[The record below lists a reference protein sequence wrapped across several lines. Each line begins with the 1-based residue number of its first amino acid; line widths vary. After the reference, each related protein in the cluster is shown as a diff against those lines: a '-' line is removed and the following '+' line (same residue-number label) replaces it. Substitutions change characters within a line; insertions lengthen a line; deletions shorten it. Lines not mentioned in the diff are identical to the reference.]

1 MAINPIQTNIDNTK
15 SHKPYREAS
24 GRMKTDKNIKP
35 LAPEGHLV
43 HDRVLQMP
51 KYFLKDLAYDAKA
64 VRDGLRGTANDH
76 QTGRLNDVG
85 LKIGGI
91 GIATLLAARTK
102 DPIKR
107 IMEYAGLGAF
117 LFAMSVFPKAA
128 IQAPS
133 RALHGFDSGIEYIDD
148 QGRKKSVFQD
158 SNYIPFDMYQ
168 GEYPSEDLDIIG
180 DRMGIPRDIKNRH
193 DIIKEQ
199 MRKIATQNNTLWMLT
214 AGFATPVIAALTCC
228 GLEKLISPVVEYARN
243 ARYNSSISHAL
254 NLTSNMK
261 TAASEIDSNKL
272 SKKVEKLLSSYKDKE
287 LPKAEF
293 DNLVKMLTENVDA
306 NTSEGIVKDLKNIF
320 NLEKKGAV
328 SFIIDEGS
336 GESIINSIKNNLPA
350 NNRASLERV
359 FVPSKEE
366 ISEILKKSGSGELTE
381 DQLQNL
387 KGELKKF
394 FGEKIAKETTLSKE
408 YLNGY
413 QNQVIE
419 RISKS
424 IQQNKSNFVSEG
436 NIKEVVDFAKIMG
449 EFKHNDK
456 VLDKCKSFKVEHA
469 PETVLARSYAKF
481 EKTLFKELGIT
492 FKDMKQLKDLNGD
505 KVAEILQSKLEALAK
520 DEAKFEKAISKLK
533 KVMSDMEVKLNGKS
547 NDGAHLK
554 DLITAIENNYNNTAK
569 RLNEAGKG
577 KFKNTIDRLVKE
589 DVSTLSNSIKS
600 RQELFDILDGNK
612 PNKFAR
618 FNYWGGDDAARIN
631 YAKENAKGVGSS
643 KNATISRIV
652 ERYQGQVD
660 SFNRMLHTMD
670 VYKRPIPEGEYD
682 KAILNISKEALLTAD
697 SKKHTLKFD
706 LHNNPDF
713 YKDIMNTTWRAEDA
727 AQAGSTHGKGY
738 ISESTKKAMGESKDL
753 STGNIRERFQQYI
766 NRFRNI
772 IGNNEVDFTKP
783 EHLPSKGAGDA
794 YSKEAT
800 TRMAKFNL
808 VGQRPVDFVQGAAKR
823 RYSNQKWMRIVS
835 VIGGVVLGGTVLA
848 QLAFGKIKNP
858 HNIQKQ
864 VSDDTNN

>member
-1 MAINPIQTNIDNTK
+1 MAINPIQTNLDNTK
-15 SHKPYREAS
+15 SHKPYREAK
-24 GRMKTDKNIKP
+24 GRIKTDNYIKP
-35 LAPEGHLV
+35 LSPEGHLV

-51 KYFLKDLAYDAKA
+51 KFFLKDLAYDAKA

-102 DPIKR
+102 NPITR

-117 LFAMSVFPKAA
+117 LFAMSAFPKIA

-214 AGFATPVIAALTCC
+214 AGFATPVIAALTCV
-228 GLEKLISPVVEYARN
+228 GLEKLISPAVEYARN

-254 NLTSNMK
+254 NLTSSMK
-261 TAASEIDSNKL
+261 TSPAEIEPNKL
-272 SKKVEKLLSSYKDKE
+272 SKKVEKLLSAYKDKE

-293 DNLVKMLTENVDA
+293 DNLVNMLTENVDA
-306 NTSEGIVKDLKNIF
+306 NTSNGIRQDLKNIF
-320 NLEKKGAV
+320 ALEKKGVV
-328 SFIIDEGS
+328 SFVVDEGS
-336 GESIINSIKNNLPA
+336 SESIINSIKNNLPA
-350 NNRASLERV
+350 NNRASLEKI

-366 ISEILKKSGSGELTE
+366 MGEILKKSGNGELTQ
-381 DQLQNL
+381 DQVQNL
-387 KGELKKF
+387 KGEFKKF
-394 FGEKIAKETTLSKE
+394 FAEKISKETSLSKE
-408 YLNGY
+408 YLNAY
-413 QNQVIE
+413 QNEVVE

-424 IQQNKSNFVSEG
+424 IQQNKSNFVSEN

-492 FKDMKQLKDLNGD
+492 FKDMKQMKAD
-505 KVAEILQSKLEALAK
+505 ASIAQEILENKLEALAK
-520 DEAKFEKAISKLK
+520 DEAKYEKAISKLT

-547 NDGAHLK
+547 NDKAHLK

-569 RLNEAGKG
+569 RLNEAGNG

-589 DVSTLSNSIKS
+589 DVSTLSNSINS

-612 PNKFAR
+612 PNKFAD
-618 FNYWGGDDAARIN
+618 FNYWDGNLDAKRIN

-670 VYKRPIPEGEYD
+670 VYKRPIPEGKYD
-682 KAILNISKEALLTAD
+682 KAILDMSKEVLLTAD
-697 SKKHTLKFD
+697 SKKHTLKLD

-713 YKDIMNTTWRAEDA
+713 YKDIMNTTWRAEDGA
-727 AQAGSTHGKGY
+727 LAGSTKGKGY
-738 ISESTKKAMGESKDL
+738 ITESTKKAMGEASDL
-753 STGNIRERFQQYI
+753 ATGNIRERFQQYI

-772 IGNNEVDFTKP
+772 IANNDIDFTKP
-783 EHLPSKGAGDA
+783 EHIPARDAGKA

-808 VGQRPVDFVQGAAKR
+808 VGQRPVDFVHGAAKR

-848 QLAFGKIKNP
+848 QFAFGKIKNP